1 MPHFEINGF
10 HSFFKDKF
18 CSRFKLLSKWL
29 ELWTESLIVLHL
41 TNTHSQIYH
50 LLFVLFIIVC
60 RQATFKQVIWRAKQN
75 ACHVKV
81 ATSFWSWHCF
91 YQQAGHNI
99 VTYTHTHTN
108 HWYTVCVCVW
118 CSLVGTW
125 WLSINHPSGPS
136 RIARHSL
143 VNKTVSKLI
152 CFWAHWSW
160 FCLWAL
166 DKGDSRVYA

>member
-108 HWYTVCVCVW
+108 HWYTVCVCDAALLGHGGYPPTIQD
-118 CSLVGTW
+118 CTALVGEQNCFKINIF
-125 WLSINHPSGPS
+125 LGPLELILLVSIG
-136 RIARHSL
+136 
-143 VNKTVSKLI
+143 
-152 CFWAHWSW
+152 
-160 FCLWAL
+160 
-166 DKGDSRVYA
+166 